1 MKMFFFLDINFEDN
15 WLQGRMAKISTDAA
29 KDGTG
34 RAAPAALPTSMSG
47 RRAQPLPWQEVE
59 PAAETGN

>member
-1 MKMFFFLDINFEDN
+1 
-15 WLQGRMAKISTDAA
+15 MAKISMDAA